1 MPLHTNLCLLR
12 LLCSLSV
19 NAPWAMLGRGRLA
32 QHYGSLAEKPIDK
45 TQGSEEMKPRREMEQ
60 KVKLDDSH
68 P

>member
-1 MPLHTNLCLLR
+1 
-12 LLCSLSV
+12 
-19 NAPWAMLGRGRLA
+19 MLRGRCLDEADVA